1 MTTKLK
7 AFGFIIIGLLLGVII
22 TAIALNLSTH
32 NMMIKE
38 IKSPYDIDKTVNTL
52 VERINSQN
60 GWHVVAIIDQNEA
73 VSKSGGKP
81 IGNFKIIQYC
91 NGKYSSEMLS
101 DDSRKKLGT
110 SMPKSFA
117 VYQKK
122 DGQVYIATANGMIM
136 GKLYGGETEEIIEK
150 VSLEVEN
157 ILRFVNFKFSIF

>member
-1 MTTKLK
+1 MQTKLK
-7 AFGFIIIGLLLGVII
+7 AFGFIIIGFLFGVII
-22 TAIALNLSTH
+22 TAVAINLSTG
-32 NMMIKE
+32 NMMVKE
-38 IKSPYDIDKTVNTL
+38 IKSPYDFEKTVNILT
-52 VERINSQN
+52 ERINSQT
-60 GWHVVAIIDQNEA
+60 GWHVVAVIDQNEA
-73 VSKSGGKP
+73 IVTSGGKA

-91 NGKYSSEMLS
+91 NGKYSSQMLS

-117 VYQKK
+117 VYEKSN
-122 DGQVYIATANGMIM
+122 GQVYISTANGMIM